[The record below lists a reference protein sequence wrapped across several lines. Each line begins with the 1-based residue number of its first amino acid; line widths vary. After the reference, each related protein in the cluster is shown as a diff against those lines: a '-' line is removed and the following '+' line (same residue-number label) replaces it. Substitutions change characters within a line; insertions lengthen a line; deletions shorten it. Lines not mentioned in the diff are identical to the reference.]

1 MHARSLRS
9 RTAFTL
15 VELLVVIAIIGIL
28 VALLLPAV
36 QAAREAA
43 RRMSCGNNLKQLG
56 IGLHNYHDTHKK
68 FPPAATWPVRD
79 SGFNLSMQNQNKFGP
94 NWVILTLPYLEQ
106 QQLYDAFNLNQYI
119 NAAVNREPRGVELD
133 VMMCP
138 TDSNYN
144 RKKYGRISGSY
155 TGHVSNHGDNW
166 ARGNYAANGGLA
178 FLGDIHC
185 HDYGANGW
193 GCAPDARDD
202 KGWGSNH
209 ARGVM
214 GSNATSS
221 IANIT
226 DGTSNTFM
234 LLETRAGV
242 TNNDCRGVWAMN
254 GAGPSAMFAHGYLG
268 DARGPNSG
276 HLSSD
281 DTAGCGDIER
291 LLGGG
296 NQGQGEQRLREIGM
310 GCYSG
315 TSSWPNRQASP
326 RSSHTNG
333 IQVCFADGSVH
344 YVGDYIEVS
353 PTASYKSVWDRL
365 NLSQDGEPVSH
376 NQY

>member
-1 MHARSLRS
+1 MNSPQRKRGG
-9 RTAFTL
+9 FTL

-43 RRMSCGNNLKQLG
+43 RRMQCANNMKQLSLA
-56 IGLHNYHDTHKK
+56 LHNYHDTNKR
-68 FPPAATWPVRD
+68 FPPAATWPTSA
-79 SGFNLSMQNQNKFGP
+79 SGFNLGMQNQNKFGP
-94 NWVILTLPYLEQ
+94 SWVVLLLPYMEQ
-106 QQLYDAFNLNQYI
+106 QTVYDAFDFTKFLNDP
-119 NAAVNREPRGVELD
+119 ANREARGISLD
-133 VMMCP
+133 VMLCP
-138 TDSNYN
+138 TDNEHN

-166 ARGNYAANGGLA
+166 ARGNYAANGALA
-178 FLGDIHC
+178 FLGDVHC
-185 HDYGANGW
+185 DSYGATGW
-193 GCAPDARDD
+193 GCAPSADPN

-214 GSNATSS
+214 GSNATTS
-221 IANIT
+221 IAQIR

-242 TNNDCRGVWAMN
+242 TNNDCRGTWAMN
-254 GAGPSAMFAHGYLG
+254 GAGPSSMFAHGYMG

-281 DTAGCGDIER
+281 DTAGCGEIEK
-291 LLGGG
+291 LIGGG
-296 NQGQGEQRLREIGM
+296 DQSKGEIRLKEVGM

-326 RSSHTNG
+326 RSSHING
-333 IQVCFADGSVH
+333 IFVSFVDGSVH
-344 YVGDYIEVS
+344 YVSDYIETSSSVN
-353 PTASYKSVWDRL
+353 YKSVWDRL
-365 NLSQDGEPVSH
+365 NLSADGEPVNLGSF
-376 NQY
+376 